1 MSIDRKEVLHI
12 AGLAH
17 LDFSDE
23 EYDRF
28 TRELNEILAYV
39 AHLDEIDTTSIE
51 PTAQVGDGSQ
61 RLRDDRVGGSIP
73 TDDALENAPDAAA
86 GLFRVPKVIG

>member
-28 TRELNEILAYV
+28 TRELNEIV
-39 AHLDEIDTTSIE
+39 
-51 PTAQVGDGSQ
+51 
-61 RLRDDRVGGSIP
+61 
-73 TDDALENAPDAAA
+73 
-86 GLFRVPKVIG
+86 KK